1 MEMLFII
8 LVVVILSLLVSV
20 YTGYMEEQNC
30 IKEEVEND
38 YNDIIRHSKLVPKVL
53 QWVSTLNDRFE
64 AFVNSKEY
72 QTIKPY
78 DKFALK
84 PPTRYLFSAFIVV
97 DKNKNLK
104 LTVNFEPSVHDGG
117 RTDKYLKYCVGYNH
131 GLKEFIKDC
140 EKKVMADKLEKE
152 RIKNVENVINK

>member
-1 MEMLFII
+1 MVAFFVIITVII
-8 LVVVILSLLVSV
+8 LAILVHV
-20 YTGYMEEQNC
+20 YDDYEKEMDR
-30 IKEEVEND
+30 IKREVETD
-38 YNDIIRHSKLVPKVL
+38 YKQIVRYCKLEPKTL
-53 QWVSTLNDRFE
+53 QWLTTLNDRFE
-64 AFVNSKEY
+64 AFIKSKEY

-84 PPTRYLFSAFIVV
+84 PPTKYTFLAFMVV
-97 DKNKNLK
+97 DKDKNLK
-104 LTVNFEPSVHDGG
+104 LAVNFEPSAHDGG
-117 RTDKYLKYCVGYNH
+117 RTDKYLRYCVGYNN